1 MITNP
6 YPTDSGATRGSYVY
20 FVSYTHSN
28 SLGVYY
34 GNQEITLPRPI
45 RSIED
50 INRITVMLADSGVR
64 NPVVL
69 SFTRFEVEEGRR

>member
-1 MITNP
+1 MITNAN
-6 YPTDSGATRGSYVY
+6 TDPGGTPPGGYAY

-34 GNQEITLPRPI
+34 GNQQVTLQRPI
-45 RSIED
+45 RSIQD
-50 INRITVMLADSGVR
+50 INLITVMLADSGVK

-69 SFTRFEVEEGRR
+69 SFTRFDTEEGQR

>member
-6 YPTDSGATRGSYVY
+6 TDINPGGTRGYAY

-34 GNQEITLPRPI
+34 GNQQVTLPRPI

-50 INRITVMLADSGVR
+50 INRITVILAESGVR

-69 SFTRFEVEEGRR
+69 SFTRFDTGEGRR